1 MLSKESKIRVL
12 ENFYAVDYIL
22 FGKPASKV
30 DTCCPLVREEY
41 LAVKGALLSVYV
53 EMLKLVDHNPKP
65 LTEMVDK
72 NVMMNN
78 ARRSA
83 MIARENSQKIV
94 TTEKARQNIKENLK
108 EALKEN
114 ANTNISALVEKQ
126 IRMKAFGLAI
136 DNLLIARTVQES
148 DCENLNTWEGK
159 IIEDSY
165 KILRDNLIES
175 AYMMIHSEDESLEE
189 VDWKD
194 RVKAGLKG
202 AAIGGAAGVATGLT
216 LRAAAAKL
224 KCRKIQDPEKRKA
237 CFKDLWKRGALASPK
252 SESEDLTE
260 WGQSPQEQMKDAQE
274 EKKLDLMAVRRK
286 CLKYKELGQPEKVR
300 PCIEK
305 GTAQVNANFEKVFA
319 GIKRD
324 IAKQKWKQMK

>member
-30 DTCCPLVREEY
+30 DTCCPIVREEY
-41 LAVKGALLSVYV
+41 LAIKGALLSVYV
-53 EMLKLVDHNPKP
+53 EMLRLVDHNPDP
-65 LTEMVDK
+65 LTETVDK
-72 NVMMNN
+72 SVMISN

-108 EALKEN
+108 NELKEN
-114 ANTNISALVEKQ
+114 ANANISALVEKQ

-136 DNLLIARTVQES
+136 DNLLIARTLQEGE
-148 DCENLNTWEGK
+148 CENLNTWEGK

-175 AYMMIHSEDESLEE
+175 AYMMIHSEDEALEE
-189 VDWKD
+189 VDWK
-194 RVKAGLKG
+194 RAGKTAGLYG
-202 AAIGGAAGVATGLT
+202 AFAAGGAAVGVASGL
-216 LRAAAAKL
+216 AYAKY
-224 KCRKIQDPEKRKA
+224 KCRHIKEPEKKKQ
-237 CFKDLWKRGALASPK
+237 CFKDILARK
-252 SESEDLTE
+252 NQSESEDLTE
-260 WGQSPQEQMKDAQE
+260 WGQSPQEQMKDAQQ
-274 EKKLDLMAVRRK
+274 EKKEDMMEIRRK
-286 CLKYKELGQPEKVR
+286 CMKYRNLGQPAKEKACLETEMR
-300 PCIEK
+300 KHNEHW
-305 GTAQVNANFEKVFA
+305 NKVFA

-324 IAKQKWKQMK
+324 IAKQKMR